1 MKRKSIIFLS
11 VLFLVLSISTMCFA
25 TDYVKNMTNGV
36 IDGANNLAE
45 DVRSGIGT
53 AEDTVEDGVSNLA
66 GDVREGIG
74 DAENFVEDGVSDI
87 GTAITD
93 GARGTYG
100 VTRTTADMT
109 TTNDNTAASVWT
121 WVTVAIAAVVI
132 VGLVWYYASQHNNND
147 NH

>member
-45 DVRSGIGT
+45 DVRSGIGN
-53 AEDTVEDGVSNLA
+53 AEDTVEDGASNLA
-66 GDVREGIG
+66 DDVRSGIG
-74 DAENFVEDGVSDI
+74 DAENFVEDGASDI

-93 GARGTYG
+93 GARGTYDA
-100 VTRTTADMT
+100 TRTTTDMT
-109 TTNDNTAASVWT
+109 TTNDTTAASVWT
-121 WVTVAIAAVVI
+121 WVTVAIAAAVI
-132 VGLVWYYASQHNNND
+132 VGLVWYYATQHNNNER
-147 NH
+147 